1 MATGWHTC
9 VFAFA
14 RTCQLPAT
22 SMSPH
27 VLVQAE
33 KHEEE
38 NLQASFFFCF
48 ICLTFFF
55 VVSLLV
61 NYLETYKRRLVK
73 FLLIPFEALQE
84 EEDEEGDGEQQLFRH
99 LTQQHLHQFDCSHQ
113 LEHGH
118 CNYDNPFGMSA
129 PKYAMEDRDVLY
141 HAQVT
146 LGCNGLRDLYNLG
159 YMRQDTLE
167 RRIKAAGKRINLNS
181 TVSLCAVWLRE
192 KIGRTFSTTSMGT
205 RPEIKDLCLFL
216 ERRGCSRD
224 MCCQTF
230 YDAFQRVN
238 KSHASQ
244 VSLRVGNVVLTS
256 FRAIVDHIY
265 DHWYQ
270 WLDEPETPAGVV
282 DLEAAQQNN
291 DDGKLPPYPA
301 YNHDLAVLSPAELNL
316 RLETSLEQLHQGHDH
331 HSRRDNDDAKR
342 GAQKREHPGYCAPF
356 DLGQASSW
364 GSESNQSDRCATRLQ
379 DCACKH
385 CSIIGWLSHLA
396 GFPILTADDIDY
408 PGQDKNCTGVYDKM
422 VMNPQRAAF
431 LASTSVA
438 AAENHPFGN
447 IAQQPQDHDGRNSKE
462 GMDADCVI
470 SCDLIRFENNSG
482 GMEEVDH
489 FLADVDVL
497 PEGETQDL
505 GIAPQTQGEARK
517 KQKLDEACTMEPSLL
532 DSSLEM
538 GSGQGIMTDIS
549 FGVDNKSIHE
559 DPSYSPFVQEL
570 FRNRENLWVQ
580 KAKRPTALDMWD
592 AADGTTL
599 KDDAV

>member
-1 MATGWHTC
+1 
-9 VFAFA
+9 
-14 RTCQLPAT
+14 
-22 SMSPH
+22 MSPH

-61 NYLETYKRRLVK
+61 NYLETYKRKLVK

-99 LTQQHLHQFDCSHQ
+99 LTQQHLHQFDCSRE

-118 CNYDNPFGMSA
+118 CKNDNPFGMSSA
-129 PKYAMEDRDVLY
+129 PNYAMEDRDVLY

-159 YMRQDTLE
+159 FMRQDTLE

-192 KIGRTFSTTSMGT
+192 KIGRTFSTTGMGT

-230 YDAFQRVN
+230 YDAFQRV
-238 KSHASQ
+238 KESHANQ

-270 WLDEPETPAGVV
+270 WLDEPETPADVV
-282 DLEAAQQNN
+282 YLEAAQQNN
-291 DDGKLPPYPA
+291 DDDGKLPPYPA
-301 YNHDLAVLSPAELNL
+301 YNHDLAMLSPAELNL

-342 GAQKREHPGYCAPF
+342 GAQKRQHPGYCAPF

-364 GSESNQSDRCATRLQ
+364 GSEPNQSDRCATRLQ

-385 CSIIGWLSHLA
+385 CSII
-396 GFPILTADDIDY
+396 DY
-408 PGQDKNCTGVYDKM
+408 PGQDKNCTGVCNKM
-422 VMNPQRAAF
+422 AMNPQRAAF
-431 LASTSVA
+431 LASTCVA
-438 AAENHPFGN
+438 AAAADHPFGN
-447 IAQQPQDHDGRNSKE
+447 IAEQPSST
-462 GMDADCVI
+462 A
-470 SCDLIRFENNSG
+470 
-482 GMEEVDH
+482 
-489 FLADVDVL
+489 
-497 PEGETQDL
+497 
-505 GIAPQTQGEARK
+505 
-517 KQKLDEACTMEPSLL
+517 DEAAVYVKHAEGRL
-532 DSSLEM
+532 
-538 GSGQGIMTDIS
+538 
-549 FGVDNKSIHE
+549 
-559 DPSYSPFVQEL
+559 SP
-570 FRNRENLWVQ
+570 
-580 KAKRPTALDMWD
+580 
-592 AADGTTL
+592 
-599 KDDAV
+599 

>member
-1 MATGWHTC
+1 MAAGWHTC

-14 RTCQLPAT
+14 RLCQLPAA

-113 LEHGH
+113 LEYGH
-118 CNYDNPFGMSA
+118 CKNDNPFGMSA

-146 LGCNGLRDLYNLG
+146 LGCNGLRDLHNLG
-159 YMRQDTLE
+159 FMRQDTLE
-167 RRIKAAGKRINLNS
+167 RRIRAAGKRINLNS

-192 KIGRTFSTTSMGT
+192 KIGRTFSTTGMGT
-205 RPEIKDLCLFL
+205 RPEIKELCLFL

-230 YDAFQRVN
+230 YDAFQRV
-238 KSHASQ
+238 KESHANQ
-244 VSLRVGNVVLTS
+244 VSLRVGNVALTS

-270 WLDEPETPAGVV
+270 WLDEPATPAGVV

-291 DDGKLPPYPA
+291 DDDKLPPYPA
-301 YNHDLAVLSPAELNL
+301 YNHDLAMLSPAELSL

-342 GAQKREHPGYCAPF
+342 GAQKRQHPGHCAPF

-364 GSESNQSDRCATRLQ
+364 GSEPNQSDRCATRLQ

-385 CSIIGWLSHLA
+385 CSIIDSL
-396 GFPILTADDIDY
+396 
-408 PGQDKNCTGVYDKM
+408 GQDKNCTGAYDKM

-431 LASTSVA
+431 LASTCD
-438 AAENHPFGN
+438 AAEANHPFGN
-447 IAQQPQDHDGRNSKE
+447 IAQQPS
-462 GMDADCVI
+462 
-470 SCDLIRFENNSG
+470 SG
-482 GMEEVDH
+482 
-489 FLADVDVL
+489 A
-497 PEGETQDL
+497 
-505 GIAPQTQGEARK
+505 
-517 KQKLDEACTMEPSLL
+517 DEAAVYGNNDVARHTEGRL
-532 DSSLEM
+532 
-538 GSGQGIMTDIS
+538 
-549 FGVDNKSIHE
+549 
-559 DPSYSPFVQEL
+559 SP
-570 FRNRENLWVQ
+570 
-580 KAKRPTALDMWD
+580 
-592 AADGTTL
+592 
-599 KDDAV
+599 

>member
-1 MATGWHTC
+1 MAAGWHTC
-9 VFAFA
+9 VFAFT
-14 RTCQLPAT
+14 RTCQLPAA

-38 NLQASFFFCF
+38 NLQASFFFCS

-99 LTQQHLHQFDCSHQ
+99 LTRQHLHQIDCSHQ
-113 LEHGH
+113 LEYGH
-118 CNYDNPFGMSA
+118 CKNDNPFGMSA

-192 KIGRTFSTTSMGT
+192 KIGRTFSTTGMGT

-230 YDAFQRVN
+230 YDAFQRVKESRAN
-238 KSHASQ
+238 Q

-270 WLDEPETPAGVV
+270 WLDEPETPASVV
-282 DLEAAQQNN
+282 DLEQGQQNN
-291 DDGKLPPYPA
+291 DDDKLPPYPA
-301 YNHDLAVLSPAELNL
+301 YNHDLAMLSPTELKL

-331 HSRRDNDDAKR
+331 HSRRDNDNAKR
-342 GAQKREHPGYCAPF
+342 GAQKRQHPGYCAPF

-364 GSESNQSDRCATRLQ
+364 GSEPNQSERCATRLQ
-379 DCACKH
+379 DCAY
-385 CSIIGWLSHLA
+385 
-396 GFPILTADDIDY
+396 Y
-408 PGQDKNCTGVYDKM
+408 PGQDKNYTGAYDKL

-431 LASTSVA
+431 LASTCIT
-438 AAENHPFGN
+438 AEANLPFGN
-447 IAQQPQDHDGRNSKE
+447 IAEQPQVSLQKE
-462 GMDADCVI
+462 MDKE
-470 SCDLIRFENNSG
+470 SMSDLILFSSSSG
-482 GMEEVDH
+482 
-489 FLADVDVL
+489 A
-497 PEGETQDL
+497 
-505 GIAPQTQGEARK
+505 
-517 KQKLDEACTMEPSLL
+517 DEAAVY
-532 DSSLEM
+532 
-538 GSGQGIMTDIS
+538 GSNDVARHTEGRL
-549 FGVDNKSIHE
+549 
-559 DPSYSPFVQEL
+559 SP
-570 FRNRENLWVQ
+570 
-580 KAKRPTALDMWD
+580 
-592 AADGTTL
+592 
-599 KDDAV
+599 

>member
-1 MATGWHTC
+1 MAAGWHTC
-9 VFAFA
+9 VFAFT
-14 RTCQLPAT
+14 RTCQLPAA

-38 NLQASFFFCF
+38 NLQASFFFCS

-99 LTQQHLHQFDCSHQ
+99 LTRQHLHQIDCSHQ
-113 LEHGH
+113 LEYGH
-118 CNYDNPFGMSA
+118 CKNDNPFGMSA

-192 KIGRTFSTTSMGT
+192 KIGRTFSTTGMGT

-230 YDAFQRVN
+230 YDAFQRVKESRAN
-238 KSHASQ
+238 Q

-270 WLDEPETPAGVV
+270 WLDEPETPASVV
-282 DLEAAQQNN
+282 DLEQGQQNN
-291 DDGKLPPYPA
+291 DDDKLPPYPA
-301 YNHDLAVLSPAELNL
+301 YNHDLAMLSPTELKL

-331 HSRRDNDDAKR
+331 HSRRDNDNAKR
-342 GAQKREHPGYCAPF
+342 GAQKRQHPGYCAPF

-364 GSESNQSDRCATRLQ
+364 GSEPNQSERCATRLQ

-396 GFPILTADDIDY
+396 GEPVLTTDDIDY
-408 PGQDKNCTGVYDKM
+408 PGQDKNYTGAYDKL

-431 LASTSVA
+431 LASTCIT
-438 AAENHPFGN
+438 AEANLPFGN
-447 IAQQPQDHDGRNSKE
+447 IAEQPQVSLQKE
-462 GMDADCVI
+462 MDKE
-470 SCDLIRFENNSG
+470 SMSDLILFSSSSG
-482 GMEEVDH
+482 
-489 FLADVDVL
+489 A
-497 PEGETQDL
+497 
-505 GIAPQTQGEARK
+505 
-517 KQKLDEACTMEPSLL
+517 DEAAVY
-532 DSSLEM
+532 
-538 GSGQGIMTDIS
+538 GSNDVARHTEGRL
-549 FGVDNKSIHE
+549 
-559 DPSYSPFVQEL
+559 SP
-570 FRNRENLWVQ
+570 
-580 KAKRPTALDMWD
+580 
-592 AADGTTL
+592 
-599 KDDAV
+599 